1 MTETQSTEG
10 VQEPHPYLEF
20 EFNPRPYI
28 ETFIRHWKLILGLAV
43 VAAIAMFLSRSL
55 LPAQY
60 TAEADLSLLNI
71 HSEVVFDEQ
80 FKTVPFDEGL
90 TNRAQREGDRRDAL
104 QALAASRSL
113 LIGIFAEVSPQLGPE
128 EQDFE
133 AFLAAVEA
141 QTVGDL
147 LRLRVTWDDP
157 EIAAAIANEWARR
170 FSTVANQSYVSTSGT
185 PDEARAAAG
194 AAFEKYQAAQGALE
208 AFIAEND
215 LDPIRREIIEL
226 DLLIEEHQA
235 LKTDLLRL
243 TTSTPISS
251 SIRLAD
257 TTRAALLSQM
267 ELSITGEADDRARK
281 LNDWYERKAEL
292 ERLQLQLEDLKAQLD
307 DGNTSAAAASGDA
320 LALIF
325 TRAGLFRQEGMPEL
339 LLDID
344 LAQLSDLGTDLTA
357 AEVKALLRIVEDGLN
372 EANGEIEQ
380 LTEVL
385 FLGTNFDIP
394 SQIPTDH
401 ELFQVVNAQVESAL
415 NADMGLQIEGQI
427 LGGGVEPLDRT
438 LGQLSDQ
445 HQVLSVQLE
454 NLEARL
460 RELSRAR
467 DTAWGLYTT
476 LDNKAREVE
485 AQFATGAPQVRLA
498 VQALPP
504 LEPDPR
510 GRLMVSLIAAGVGG
524 MLGLL
529 YIFGREYWQSSAPA
543 EAPRPPAEEAPGPPL
558 PEPEPV
564 VE

>member
-1 MTETQSTEG
+1 
-10 VQEPHPYLEF
+10 
-20 EFNPRPYI
+20 
-28 ETFIRHWKLILGLAV
+28 
-43 VAAIAMFLSRSL
+43 
-55 LPAQY
+55 
-60 TAEADLSLLNI
+60 
-71 HSEVVFDEQ
+71 
-80 FKTVPFDEGL
+80 
-90 TNRAQREGDRRDAL
+90 
-104 QALAASRSL
+104 
-113 LIGIFAEVSPQLGPE
+113 
-128 EQDFE
+128 
-133 AFLAAVEA
+133 
-141 QTVGDL
+141 
-147 LRLRVTWDDP
+147 
-157 EIAAAIANEWARR
+157 
-170 FSTVANQSYVSTSGT
+170 
-185 PDEARAAAG
+185 
-194 AAFEKYQAAQGALE
+194 
-208 AFIAEND
+208 
-215 LDPIRREIIEL
+215 
-226 DLLIEEHQA
+226 
-235 LKTDLLRL
+235 
-243 TTSTPISS
+243 
-251 SIRLAD
+251 
-257 TTRAALLSQM
+257 M

-394 SQIPTDH
+394 SQIPEDH
-401 ELFQVVNAQVESAL
+401 ELFRLVNAQVESAL
-415 NADMGLQIEGQI
+415 NADVGPQINGNI
-427 LGGGVEPLDRT
+427 FGTGVEPLDRT

-445 HQVLSVQLE
+445 RQVLNAQLE

-460 RELSRAR
+460 RELSRTR

-504 LEPDPR
+504 LEPNPR
-510 GRLMVSLIAAGVGG
+510 GRLVVSLIAAGVGG

-543 EAPRPPAEEAPGPPL
+543 EAPRPPAEEAPGRPL

-564 VE
+564 VD